1 MSEAAQAFARALDEE
16 RAAALR
22 ADFDALLRVQEE
34 KRALLPELKQG
45 LAPDI
50 AADLSERARKNLVLL
65 RTLHA
70 CVQGYLGIEVE
81 DPTYT
86 AQGQAAGYSGL
97 SAPPSVRGKL

>member
-1 MSEAAQAFARALDEE
+1 MSGAAQAFARALDEE

-45 LAPDI
+45 LPPEVV
-50 AADLSERARKNLVLL
+50 ADLSERARKNLVLL

-70 CVQGYLGIEVE
+70 CVSGYLGIE
-81 DPTYT
+81 DSTYT
-86 AQGQAAGYSGL
+86 AQGQAAAYSGL

>member
-1 MSEAAQAFARALDEE
+1 MSEAAQAFARALDDE

-22 ADFDALLRVQEE
+22 ADFDTLLRVQEE

-45 LAPDI
+45 LPPEI
-50 AADLSERARKNLVLL
+50 VADLSERARKNLVLL

-70 CVQGYLGIEVE
+70 CVQGYLGLEE
-81 DPTYT
+81 EATYT

>member
-1 MSEAAQAFARALDEE
+1 MSEAAQAFARALDAE

-45 LAPDI
+45 LPADVV
-50 AADLSERARKNLVLL
+50 ADLTERARKNLVLL
-65 RTLHA
+65 RTLHS
-70 CVQGYLGIEVE
+70 CVQGYLGIEE
-81 DPTYT
+81 STYT
-86 AQGQAAGYSGL
+86 AQGQTAAYSGL